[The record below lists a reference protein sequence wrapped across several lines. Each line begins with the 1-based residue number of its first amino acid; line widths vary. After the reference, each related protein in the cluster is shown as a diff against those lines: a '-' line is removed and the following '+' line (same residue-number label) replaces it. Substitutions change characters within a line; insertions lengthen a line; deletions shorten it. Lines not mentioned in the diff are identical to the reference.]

1 MDHRSTKRMWEEWAR
16 EQKGWAKGEFRHEP
30 FFEPHRRERGTLKVA
45 ILMVLREEPRHG
57 YAIMKAIADAYGD
70 APSPGIVYPTLQML
84 EDQGCITMHEED
96 NKKVYSLTGKGRE
109 YLETHQD
116 VVNSIRTIVQQPK
129 WSSLPGI
136 GVQLSEIAKMIL
148 ANFWAINNDKIK
160 RIEDILEEAR
170 KHVGEVIF
178 ER

>member
-1 MDHRSTKRMWEEWAR
+1 MDHRSTKRMWKEWAR
-16 EQKGWAKGEFRHEP
+16 EQKGWGKEQFRYAP

-45 ILMVLREEPRHG
+45 ILMVLQEEPRHG
-57 YAIMKAIADAYGD
+57 YAIMKAIADAYGY
-70 APSPGIVYPTLQML
+70 APSSGIVYPTLQLL
-84 EDQGCITMHEED
+84 EDQGCIAMREED
-96 NKKVYSLTGKGRE
+96 NKKVYSLTGKGQE

-116 VVNSIRTIVQQPK
+116 VVNSIRAIVEQPK
-129 WSSLPGI
+129 WSSLPGVGI
-136 GVQLSEIAKMIL
+136 QLSEIAKMIL
-148 ANFWAINNDKIK
+148 ANFWALNNDKIK